1 MEEEP
6 QAEALRAARRDPAA
20 FDRFYRAHVRGVLG
34 FATKRVLDV
43 ETAWDITAESFARAY
58 LKRRTFRGRT
68 DREAAAW
75 IYAIA
80 DREILQF
87 HRRERIERQA
97 LQKLGI
103 EPPSL
108 TEEEQARVLELAG
121 LEQMRAVIR
130 EELRR
135 LGPSHQEAIGLR
147 VLEELSYE
155 EIAARLGVSQQTA
168 RARVSRGLRALREAI
183 DLREQ
188 LDPEEGTS

>member
-1 MEEEP
+1 MRG
-6 QAEALRAARRDPAA
+6 LLA
-20 FDRFYRAHVRGVLG
+20 FVV
-34 FATKRVLDV
+34 KRVLDV
-43 ETAWDITAESFARAY
+43 ETAWDLTSESFARAY
-58 LKRRTFRGRT
+58 LKRRSFRGRT
-68 DREAAAW
+68 DREAAGW
-75 IYAIA
+75 LYAIA

-97 LQKLGI
+97 LEKLGI

-108 TEEEQARVLELAG
+108 TEEEQERVLELAG

-135 LGPSHQEAIGLR
+135 LGPNHQEAIGLR
-147 VLEELSYE
+147 VLEELSYA
-155 EIAARLGVSQQTA
+155 EIAERLGVSQQTA

-188 LDPEEGTS
+188 LDPGEGRS